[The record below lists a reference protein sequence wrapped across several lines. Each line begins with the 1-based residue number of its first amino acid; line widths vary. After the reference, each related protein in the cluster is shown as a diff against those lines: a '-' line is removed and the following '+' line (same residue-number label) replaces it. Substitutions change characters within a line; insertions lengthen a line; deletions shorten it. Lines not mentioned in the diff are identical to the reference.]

1 MFGCIVLASYN
12 TIKNSIQTLDS
23 LIMRRDV
30 PNDVKLKL
38 VQLKKSLLDIT
49 DELVWTRSKAREMA
63 FIVNELTR
71 GLGVPIDK
79 ELARR
84 SLYIEASILYES
96 DKPKVKIEKML

>member
-1 MFGCIVLASYN
+1 MASYS
-12 TIKNSIQTLDS
+12 TVKSSIEMLDS

-30 PNDVKLKL
+30 PDDVRLKL

-84 SLYIEASILYES
+84 SFYIEASILYES
-96 DKPKVKIEKML
+96 GKPKVKIEKML